1 MGELAPILN
10 AITLV
15 MTVISKDNDASV
27 ELSHLRLSSQQRSK
41 QLTQNRLKVQDL
53 LLALL
58 LA

>member
-27 ELSHLRLSSQQRSK
+27 ELSHLRLSSQQRSE